1 MTDADLNSNL
11 GSLIPRGSPMRV
23 ELDKKALFALASD
36 TRLEILKALNP
47 MRRTVTQ
54 LSQSLGIDKAAVY
67 RHLKKLE
74 EGELV
79 KRYEDHGF
87 VYYGLTWK
95 ARDLLDPKENTKIVI
110 LISCAWAL
118 LLGAIIV
125 FAFVSITQN
134 GDMEAA
140 TGDGY
145 GGATDNTMEST
156 LLILGGVVLGGA
168 GLYLVGR
175 ILRSMRKPKQAP
187 LPGENEGEVN

>member
-1 MTDADLNSNL
+1 
-11 GSLIPRGSPMRV
+11 MRV

-36 TRLEILKALNP
+36 TRLEILKSLNP

-74 EGELV
+74 EGEFV

-95 ARDLLDPKENTKIVI
+95 ARDLLDPKENTRIVI

-118 LLGAIIV
+118 LLGAAII
-125 FAFVSITQN
+125 FALASITSN
-134 GDMEAA
+134 GGMEPVS
-140 TGDGY
+140 DSENDY
-145 GGATDNTMEST
+145 GGAIDNSIEPA
-156 LLILGGVVLGGA
+156 LLILAGVLFGGA

-175 ILRSMRKPKQAP
+175 TLRSIRKPKQAP
-187 LPGENEGEVN
+187 LPGENEN